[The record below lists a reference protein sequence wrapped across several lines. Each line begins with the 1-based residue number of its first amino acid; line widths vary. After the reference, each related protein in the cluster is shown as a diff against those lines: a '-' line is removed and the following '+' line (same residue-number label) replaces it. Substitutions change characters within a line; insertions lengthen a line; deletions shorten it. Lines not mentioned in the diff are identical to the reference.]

1 MLGGCGSI
9 TLTPDAQAA
18 RIVFNNDDVS
28 RCKFI
33 GEVTGSWGHWYNF
46 LFMTNDSMIRN
57 ALIELRNNTSK
68 TGGNTVKLTDQYIEF
83 GTSVTFW
90 GQAHQCK

>member
-1 MLGGCGSI
+1 MRKQYASCLN
-9 TLTPDAQAA
+9 
-18 RIVFNNDDVS
+18 NNDLS
-28 RCKFI
+28 RCKFN

-68 TGGNTVKLTDQYIEF
+68 TGGNTVKLTDQHIEF
-83 GTSVTFW
+83 GTSVTFL
-90 GQAHQCK
+90 GQTYQCK